1 MGIYEKM
8 QTIQNELNVP
18 KGQFNKFGNYKYRSC
33 EDILQALKPHLKNT
47 GTVINISDEIIQ
59 VIDRVYVQAT
69 VSLIDIETGE
79 KIETKAAAREEPMKK
94 GMDGSQITGSA
105 SSYARKYALNGLFGI
120 DDTKDSDAMENPNNE
135 AEIQDT
141 GKGYQELICT
151 LCGQAIKRNASYRE
165 DEIAELTKGRYGKEV
180 CLKCAQKLEKENAG
194 KAKS

>member
-59 VIDRVYVQAT
+59 VSDRVYVQAT

-120 DDTKDSDAMENPNNE
+120 DDTKDSDAMENQNNE
-135 AEIQDT
+135 AEIKDT
-141 GKGYQELICT
+141 GKGYKELLCT
-151 LCGQAIKRNASYRE
+151 SCGQAIKRNASYTE
-165 DEIAELTKGRYGKEV
+165 DEIAEITKGRYGKEV

>member
-59 VIDRVYVQAT
+59 VSDRVYVQAT

-120 DDTKDSDAMENPNNE
+120 DDTKDTDAMENQNNE
-135 AEIQDT
+135 AEIKDT
-141 GKGYQELICT
+141 GKGYKELLCT
-151 LCGQAIKRNASYRE
+151 SCGQAIKRNASYTE